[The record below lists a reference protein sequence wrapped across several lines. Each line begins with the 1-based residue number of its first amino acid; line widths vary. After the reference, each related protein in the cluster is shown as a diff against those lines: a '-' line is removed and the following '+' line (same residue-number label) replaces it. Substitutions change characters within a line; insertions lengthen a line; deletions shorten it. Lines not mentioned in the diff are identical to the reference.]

1 MKKVLLNKAK
11 EILKHKFA
19 IPIAS
24 VVLAV
29 LLTPI
34 SPMLG
39 GMCLGVLCYTAAK
52 IIIDS
57 NK

>member
-1 MKKVLLNKAK
+1 MKKVLDKAK

-19 IPIAS
+19 VPVIS

-34 SPMLG
+34 STILG
-39 GMCLGVLCYTAAK
+39 GMCLGVLCYTVAK

>member
-1 MKKVLLNKAK
+1 MKKVLDKAK

-19 IPIAS
+19 VPVIS
-24 VVLAV
+24 VVLAI
-29 LLTPI
+29 LITPI
-34 SPMLG
+34 SPILG
-39 GMCLGVLCYTAAK
+39 GMCLGVLCYTGAK

>member
-1 MKKVLLNKAK
+1 MKKVLDKAK
-11 EILKHKFA
+11 EILKHKLA
-19 IPIAS
+19 VPVIS
-24 VVLAV
+24 VVLAI

-34 SPMLG
+34 SPILG
-39 GMCLGVLCYTAAK
+39 GMCLGVWCYTGAK